1 MVTSGARQVDDG
13 RPARP
18 GGRRAARLA
27 AVQAIYQLDAAG
39 GAVEQVL
46 TEFVRHRI
54 ESPEGEEA
62 YAGADRAL
70 FADIVRGVVER
81 RAALDEMLAAALA
94 EGWTLVRLDRV
105 LRAIL
110 LAGAYEIV
118 ARTDIPPRVVIS
130 EYIDLA
136 HAFFDGREPA
146 MVNGVLDRLAHVVRP
161 DELGDGRP

>member
-1 MVTSGARQVDDG
+1 MTASGARQVDG
-13 RPARP
+13 RAGRS
-18 GGRRAARLA
+18 GGRHAARLA
-27 AVQAIYQLDAAG
+27 AVQAIYQIGAAG
-39 GAVEQVL
+39 ATVEQVL

-54 ESPEGEEA
+54 DAPEA
-62 YAGADRAL
+62 KDSYAGADRAL
-70 FADIVRGVVER
+70 FADIVRGVDGR

-94 EGWTLVRLDRV
+94 ENWTVDRLDRV
-105 LRAIL
+105 LHAIL

-146 MVNGVLDRLAHVVRP
+146 MVNGVLDRLAHVVRR
-161 DELGDGRP
+161 DEMGDGRP